1 MLLELFKYYFYGCII
16 IGIVVGFILSF
27 NSKGNYIPII
37 LYSISLLLGSPYL
50 LFSCKITVK
59 DIEDL
64 FQTKNEQIKIIV
76 KD

>member
-1 MLLELFKYYFYGCII
+1 MLLELFKYYFYGSII
-16 IGIVVGFILSF
+16 IGIIVSFILSF